1 MRVTSK
7 ARSAAK
13 REDSELFADDMRHV
27 CEYNEIGYCK
37 RVMREETTAPP
48 PPELFFVFTKRS
60 HIFSILPIVVDSI
73 EKQICTVFT
82 ETMHVNT
89 IRGVTLLSLG
99 AFVYS
104 FGALSFAKLGTKSSV
119 VNTWVGI
126 LGAPS
131 CIILLSIDKNFSVS
145 QYVRDIQ
152 LYFCFMSG
160 FIFGG
165 TAIFCSFWSLE
176 FILPSDNN
184 MIVVFFHIVGSLF
197 MHFREDGKFPKDGLT
212 FLSILLGFVGT
223 FFICNPE
230 DIFTKN
236 IMELHSIKGGK
247 LIVSS

>member
-1 MRVTSK
+1 
-7 ARSAAK
+7 
-13 REDSELFADDMRHV
+13 
-27 CEYNEIGYCK
+27 
-37 RVMREETTAPP
+37 
-48 PPELFFVFTKRS
+48 
-60 HIFSILPIVVDSI
+60 
-73 EKQICTVFT
+73 
-82 ETMHVNT
+82 MHVNT

-126 LGAPS
+126 LGTPT
-131 CIILLSIDKNFSVS
+131 CIILLSIDKSFSVS
-145 QYVRDIQ
+145 QHVRDIQ

-197 MHFREDGKFPKDGLT
+197 MQFREDGKFPKDGLT

-223 FFICNPE
+223 FFICNPK

-247 LIVSS
+247 LNASS